1 MSMNFKRHYP
11 ILILVTVVLSLLAFV
26 LGKQRVIAYTTEND
40 ESEQSLPTSGYD
52 VSNSIDIFDDST
64 IHSVQVIMSEG
75 DYDQMLSTYQE
86 TGLKDY
92 FHADV
97 IIDGVRVNNVGI
109 RLKGNASLRSA
120 LGGNMNPG
128 GMRQGDFVGGR
139 PDLGEFPQMPE
150 AGQRPDLGERPQ
162 PPQDLQPPAADQ
174 ENNDNGQLQS
184 ELDEQAGDQQGIFP
198 APGNGGFPDMNRLG
212 QNDGEV
218 KIPIMIKFDEFESG
232 QTYQGYTALAVRTY
246 GASYDEALLE
256 EPITNQIANLV
267 GLPATQT
274 AYTGFKIND
283 DEEKL
288 YVISEL
294 VNQVYLD
301 ENFENN
307 NGVLYKAELGSTLN
321 FKGEDPSSYAD
332 SFTQQTRK
340 NDADLLPLISFMRF
354 LEETD
359 DQAFEEELPVWLDLD
374 SFALYLAVNAM
385 VVNTDSMI
393 GMNNNFY
400 LYYDD
405 VSSQFTVLMWD
416 ANESFGKLG
425 GSTTYDISLS
435 DVPTAFPEGRMGGRG
450 GMGGGQNVLISRF
463 LGNTTFRS
471 LYEEKLRLVYE
482 QVFQSDYLDT
492 LVNQYSDLIHS
503 VNEERSLVDLDA
515 YDQAVAD
522 FLSFI
527 AQRKEYLGSQTLLTE

>member
-1 MSMNFKRHYP
+1 
-11 ILILVTVVLSLLAFV
+11 
-26 LGKQRVIAYTTEND
+26 
-40 ESEQSLPTSGYD
+40 
-52 VSNSIDIFDDST
+52 
-64 IHSVQVIMSEG
+64 
-75 DYDQMLSTYQE
+75 
-86 TGLKDY
+86 
-92 FHADV
+92 
-97 IIDGVRVNNVGI
+97 
-109 RLKGNASLRSA
+109 
-120 LGGNMNPG
+120 
-128 GMRQGDFVGGR
+128 
-139 PDLGEFPQMPE
+139 
-150 AGQRPDLGERPQ
+150 
-162 PPQDLQPPAADQ
+162 
-174 ENNDNGQLQS
+174 
-184 ELDEQAGDQQGIFP
+184 LDEQAGDQQGIFP
-198 APGNGGFPDMNRLG
+198 APGKGGFPDMNRLG

-416 ANESFGKLG
+416 ANESFGKLVA
-425 GSTTYDISLS
+425 STTYDISLS

>member
-1 MSMNFKRHYP
+1 MSMTFKRHYP
-11 ILILVTVVLSLLAFV
+11 ILILVSVVLGLLAFV

-40 ESEQSLPTSGYD
+40 ESEQSLPISGYD
-52 VSNSIDIFDDST
+52 ISNSIDIFNDSI

-97 IIDGVRVNNVGI
+97 IIDGVRINNVGI

-128 GMRQGDFVGGR
+128 GMRQGDFVGER
-139 PDLGEFPQMPE
+139 PEMGDFPQIP
-150 AGQRPDLGERPQ
+150 AGGERPDFGELPQSFQEQQ
-162 PPQDLQPPAADQ
+162 PPVAEEENLGNNQIPPNFDGQAD
-174 ENNDNGQLQS
+174 
-184 ELDEQAGDQQGIFP
+184 DQQGNFP
-198 APGNGGFPDMNRLG
+198 APGIGGFPDMNRLG

-218 KIPIMIKFDEFESG
+218 KIPFMIKFDEFESG
-232 QTYQGYTALAVRTY
+232 QTYQGYTALAIRTY

-256 EPITNQIANLV
+256 EPITNKIANMV
-267 GLPATQT
+267 GLPATQIV
-274 AYTGFKIND
+274 YTGFKIND
-283 DEEKL
+283 GEEKL

-301 ENFENN
+301 ENFENS

-321 FKGEDPSSYAD
+321 YKGEDPSSYAD

-340 NDADLLPLISFMRF
+340 NDADLLPLISFMKF
-354 LEETD
+354 LEESD
-359 DQAFEEELPVWLDLD
+359 DQTFEQELSTWLDVD

-385 VVNTDSMI
+385 AVNTDSMI

-425 GSTTYDISLS
+425 GSTTYDISLT
-435 DVPTAFPEGRMGGRG
+435 DVPAAFPGGRMGGRG

-463 LGNTTFRS
+463 LGNATFRS
-471 LYEEKLRLVYE
+471 LYEEKLKLVYE
-482 QVFQSDYLDT
+482 EVFQSEVLET
-492 LVNQYSDLIHS
+492 MVNQYSDMIHL
-503 VNEERSLVDLDA
+503 VNEERRLVDLDA
-515 YDQAVAD
+515 YDQAVAE

-527 AQRKEYLGSQTLLTE
+527 IQRKEYLSSLTLLTE

>member
-1 MSMNFKRHYP
+1 MNFKRHYP

-174 ENNDNGQLQS
+174 ENDDNGQLQP

-198 APGNGGFPDMNRLG
+198 APGKGGFPDMNRLG

-232 QTYQGYTALAVRTY
+232 HTYQGYTALAVRTY

-301 ENFENN
+301 ENFENS

>member
-174 ENNDNGQLQS
+174 ENDDNGQLQ
-184 ELDEQAGDQQGIFP
+184 L
-198 APGNGGFPDMNRLG
+198 NWMN
-212 QNDGEV
+212 
-218 KIPIMIKFDEFESG
+218 K
-232 QTYQGYTALAVRTY
+232 
-246 GASYDEALLE
+246 
-256 EPITNQIANLV
+256 LV
-267 GLPATQT
+267 
-274 AYTGFKIND
+274 INR
-283 DEEKL
+283 
-288 YVISEL
+288 V
-294 VNQVYLD
+294 
-301 ENFENN
+301 F
-307 NGVLYKAELGSTLN
+307 
-321 FKGEDPSSYAD
+321 F
-332 SFTQQTRK
+332 
-340 NDADLLPLISFMRF
+340 
-354 LEETD
+354 
-359 DQAFEEELPVWLDLD
+359 
-374 SFALYLAVNAM
+374 
-385 VVNTDSMI
+385 
-393 GMNNNFY
+393 
-400 LYYDD
+400 
-405 VSSQFTVLMWD
+405 
-416 ANESFGKLG
+416 
-425 GSTTYDISLS
+425 
-435 DVPTAFPEGRMGGRG
+435 
-450 GMGGGQNVLISRF
+450 
-463 LGNTTFRS
+463 
-471 LYEEKLRLVYE
+471 LRLE
-482 QVFQSDYLDT
+482 M
-492 LVNQYSDLIHS
+492 
-503 VNEERSLVDLDA
+503 VD
-515 YDQAVAD
+515 
-522 FLSFI
+522 
-527 AQRKEYLGSQTLLTE
+527 SQT